1 MIIEFIITALIV
13 AVVSIL
19 SYKAMHWILL
29 KIFRRIEDHLG
40 LEIPGEIPEGIME
53 EAVNEE

>member
-1 MIIEFIITALIV
+1 MIIDLIITALIV

-19 SYKAMHWILL
+19 SYKATHWILM